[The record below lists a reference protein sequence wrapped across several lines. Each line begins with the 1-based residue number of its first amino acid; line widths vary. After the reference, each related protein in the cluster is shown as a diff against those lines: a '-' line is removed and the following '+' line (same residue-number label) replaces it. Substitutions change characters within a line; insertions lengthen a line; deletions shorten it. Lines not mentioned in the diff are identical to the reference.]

1 MAQVIVEDLDPTIMI
16 IMQKLEAR
24 ANRYERS
31 LQAEL
36 KTILEQAA
44 LGDLVQV
51 KTVHMVTARE
61 RAARTRQELSGCFHT
76 DSAEFLREDRDR

>member
-1 MAQVIVEDLDPTIMI
+1 MPQVIVEDLDPI

-24 ANRYERS
+24 AHRYGRS

-44 LGDLVQV
+44 LGDIIVQA
-51 KTVHMVTARE
+51 KTVDMVIARE
-61 RAARTRQELSGCFHT
+61 RAARTRQELSGRFHT
-76 DSAEFLREDRDR
+76 DSAELLREDRDR

>member
-1 MAQVIVEDLDPTIMI
+1 MAQVIVEDLDPIIMI

-44 LGDLVQV
+44 LGDLVQA

-76 DSAEFLREDRDR
+76 DSVEFLREDRDR